1 MIRFSPAKSA
11 FAVES
16 DDFSSSKLKRLYAT
30 PPPHKKMNL
39 RALFLCA
46 SAAAAV
52 AAADDQVLVLSAQKQ
67 LLHASSASASSS
79 SSAGFTS
86 AGLAELAMDALGLAT
101 GNVVRPVKAAV
112 TLPSIQNPLQADIFQ
127 HADAYALVFVQD
139 DGTVLDSIDAGTTF
153 TDAAYHH
160 VFPLTHRRGAAQK
173 VPDVI
178 ANEFAGA
185 LGASGTVK
193 CAGSTAICSATKLQN
208 TVAVDAARVDKV
220 LAENAFLHK
229 DVAEDARFAQELA
242 QVSELTASLS
252 SSSAAGQSFYVV
264 GFSDVQAL
272 ESSKRSDASK
282 ALTVQVSEF
291 LSALQ
296 KTHAASGAQV
306 VASRKVSS
314 SSPKQLKAMK
324 QLQDV
329 TSYSRLLASL
339 STPEPA
345 DSGSS
350 DDDDDD
356 SGSSDEDDED
366 DELDTNSTSSSNSTA
381 AIGKVSMEEIA
392 EYQIVLWTSVLLGVT
407 LLLGVLA
414 LCNMNT
420 GRDSLLYAKFT
431 TDAGHRK
438 GD

>member
-16 DDFSSSKLKRLYAT
+16 DDFSSSKLKKPYAT
-30 PPPHKKMNL
+30 PPPYKKMNL

-46 SAAAAV
+46 SAVAAV
-52 AAADDQVLVLSAQKQ
+52 VAADDQVLVLSAQKQ
-67 LLHASSASASSS
+67 LLHASPASASSS
-79 SSAGFTS
+79 PAGFTS

-101 GNVVRPVKAAV
+101 GNVVRPVKATM
-112 TLPSIQNPLQADIFQ
+112 TLPAIQNPLQADIFQ
-127 HADAYALVFVQD
+127 HVDAYALVFVQD
-139 DGTVLDSIDAGTTF
+139 DGAVLDSIAAGTTF
-153 TDAAYHH
+153 TDAAYHN

-185 LGASGTVK
+185 LGASGIVK

-220 LAENAFLHK
+220 LTENTFLHK
-229 DVAEDARFAQELA
+229 DVAEDTRFAQELA

-252 SSSAAGQSFYVV
+252 SSSSAAGQSFYVV
-264 GFSDVQAL
+264 GFSDVQML
-272 ESSKRSDASK
+272 ESSKRSDASR
-282 ALTVQVSEF
+282 ALAAQVREF

-306 VASRKVSS
+306 VASREASP

-339 STPEPA
+339 ATPEPA

-350 DDDDDD
+350 DDDDD

-366 DELDTNSTSSSNSTA
+366 DESDANSTSSSNSTA

-407 LLLGVLA
+407 LLLGVLS

>member
-1 MIRFSPAKSA
+1 
-11 FAVES
+11 
-16 DDFSSSKLKRLYAT
+16 
-30 PPPHKKMNL
+30 MNL

-46 SAAAAV
+46 SAACAAV

-67 LLHASSASASSS
+67 LLHAALSGSA
-79 SSAGFTS
+79 SAGFTS

-101 GNVVRPVKAAV
+101 GNVVRPAKGNTVA
-112 TLPSIQNPLQADIFQ
+112 LPAIQNPLQADIFQ
-127 HADAYALVFVQD
+127 HVDAYALVFVQD
-139 DGTVLDSIDAGTTF
+139 DGATLDAIAAGTTF
-153 TDAAYHH
+153 TDASYHN

-178 ANEFAGA
+178 ANEFSGA
-185 LGASGTVK
+185 LGASGAVK
-193 CAGSTAICSATKLQN
+193 CAGSTAICSGTKLQN
-208 TVAVDAARVDKV
+208 TVAVDATRVDKV

-229 DVAEDARFAQELA
+229 GVAEDARFAQELA

-252 SSSAAGQSFYVV
+252 SSAAGQSFYVV
-264 GFSDVQAL
+264 GFSDVQTL

-282 ALTVQVSEF
+282 ALAAQVSEF

-306 VASRKVSS
+306 VASREAAP
-314 SSPKQLKAMK
+314 SSPNQLKAMK

-339 STPEPA
+339 ATPEPA

-366 DELDTNSTSSSNSTA
+366 DESDANATSSSNSTV

-392 EYQIVLWTSVLLGVT
+392 EYQIVLWTSVLLGVA
-407 LLLGVLA
+407 LLMGVLA

-420 GRDSLLYAKFT
+420 GRDSLLYAKFI

-438 GD
+438 GE